1 MHFSSTQ
8 DLIRFLRTTP
18 EDLRET
24 ERKKQEEQEPE
35 AKERG
40 KKAKDGEVLQAD

>member
-1 MHFSSTQ
+1 MHFRNTQ
-8 DLIRFLRTTP
+8 EMIQFYRSKH

-24 ERKKQEEQEPE
+24 EKQKQEQEPE
-35 AKERG
+35 EKRG

>member
-1 MHFSSTQ
+1 MHFKDTQ
-8 DLIRFLRTTP
+8 EMIRFYRSKH

-24 ERKKQEEQEPE
+24 EKQKKEQEPE
-35 AKERG
+35 KKRG